1 MSQNVIIT
9 LTMCLFKSL
18 RNLHGR
24 KTDSNSSKDTQEGK
38 ASSKMCWSNTENL
51 KQSEWAQQQSGMW
64 CTHPTGPYF
73 FSLKILGGFSIDC
86 AK

>member
-9 LTMCLFKSL
+9 LTMCFFKSL

-24 KTDSNSSKDTQEGK
+24 KTDFNSSKDIQEGR

-51 KQSEWAQQQSGMW
+51 
-64 CTHPTGPYF
+64 
-73 FSLKILGGFSIDC
+73 
-86 AK
+86 